1 MSPRVR
7 RIIATVL
14 VAAGLSSGTPAIAAT
29 TPATFA
35 RTNHSGLFHPLVADL
50 NGDGRMDIAGTAS
63 PGTVAGVMLNTGSGT
78 FGPLTTY
85 AAGGNAQSIAG
96 GDLNGD
102 GRFDLV
108 VTINNVSIG
117 LALLMGNG
125 DGTFQA
131 PVHLPNTA
139 VADSPSAVVTD
150 LDNDGNLDIAVA
162 HDFSC
167 YVDACRPSDLMSI
180 LLGNGDGTFQPS
192 HDFVVGPGMN
202 QIAVGDF
209 NRDGAKD
216 LVISA
221 GNARLYRLVGVGDGT
236 FAQLQTL
243 VLHPSP
249 SFVVVSDVDVADF
262 NRDGIQDVTAALSTS
277 SSQIAVLTGIGDG
290 NFQTPLIMQEALDV
304 PQTIAVA
311 DYNGDSFEDIAFGF
325 GNGNSGLFAIRNG
338 NGNGTFQASRR
349 YEVPPNQSS
358 IGTVGMVTGNLNGD
372 AKPDLALAI
381 GGAFPAH
388 WVLLNTTGSA
398 PPPTPGRPTLIS
410 PANGA
415 TVTLPFT
422 FDWSDVPNAVRY
434 RIQID
439 DSNNFSTPVY
449 DRIADVSQFPAPTLN
464 PRRHWWR
471 VRAVNSAGVEGS
483 NSSIRSFT
491 VSTTTTP
498 PPTPAAP
505 TLVSP
510 ANGATVAQ
518 PVTFDWSDVTGAAN
532 YRIQIDDSSTFSS
545 PLVVDQTVFGS
556 QFTASTLA
564 ARQHWWRVRG
574 VNSAGT
580 AGSFS
585 AIRSFTPQDTTTTPP
600 PGEQATLTVSA
611 SGRGGERVTSSPT
624 GINVA
629 AGSTGSASFAI
640 GTSITLSVTNGRDA
654 IWSGACSSGGDKER
668 TCRFTLNGAASV
680 SANVQ

>member
-1 MSPRVR
+1 
-7 RIIATVL
+7 
-14 VAAGLSSGTPAIAAT
+14 
-29 TPATFA
+29 
-35 RTNHSGLFHPLVADL
+35 
-50 NGDGRMDIAGTAS
+50 MDIAGTAS

-85 AAGGNAQSIAG
+85 SAGGNAQSIAG

-125 DGTFQA
+125 DGTFQT

-150 LDNDGNLDIAVA
+150 LDNDGKLDIAVA

-167 YVDACRPSDLMSI
+167 YVDACRPSDLMSV

-338 NGNGTFQASRR
+338 NGDGTFQASRR

-358 IGTVGMVTGNLNGD
+358 IGTVGMVTGHFNGD

-410 PANGA
+410 PAQDA
-415 TVTLPFT
+415 TITLPFT
-422 FDWSDVPNAVRY
+422 FDWSDTSNATMY

-439 DSNNFSTPVY
+439 DSSNFSTPLVLE
-449 DRIADVSQFPAPTLN
+449 RVVDVSQFTVTTLN
-464 PRRHWWR
+464 ARRHWWR
-471 VRAVNSAGVEGS
+471 VRAINSAGVQGS
-483 NSSIRSFT
+483 FSSVRRFT
-491 VSTTTTP
+491 PQSGTAPPPP

-510 ANGATVAQ
+510 AEGATPAQ
-518 PVTFDWSDVTGAAN
+518 PVTFDWSDVSGAVS
-532 YRIQIDDSSTFSS
+532 YRIQIDDSSTFTS
-545 PLVVDQTVFGS
+545 PLIVDQSTTAS
-556 QFTASTLA
+556 QFTAPTLV

-574 VNSAGT
+574 VNSASA

-585 AIRSFTPQDTTTTPP
+585 SVRSFTPQGTTTPP
-600 PGEQATLTVSA
+600 PPPGETATLTVSA
-611 SGRGGERVTSSPT
+611 SGRSGERVLSSPA

-629 AGSTGSASFAI
+629 VGSTGSASFTI
-640 GTSITLSVTNGRDA
+640 GTSITLSVTDGRDA

-668 TCRFTLNGAASV
+668 TCRFTLNSAASV